1 MTEASTGFLADGLL
15 STTVEPAP
23 GDVVALAASACVACG
38 RHEFPARDHC
48 PTCRLAM
55 APVALSPSPRVAG
68 YTAVNHPP
76 PGASIGTPYV
86 VAIGA
91 FTEGISVMGV
101 VHGAGIDEITM
112 GDALE
117 TVAVDIGGR
126 IGFGFR
132 LASGR
137 R

>member
-1 MTEASTGFLADGLL
+1 
-15 STTVEPAP
+15 
-23 GDVVALAASACVACG
+23 
-38 RHEFPARDHC
+38 
-48 PTCRLAM
+48 
-55 APVALSPSPRVAG
+55 
-68 YTAVNHPP
+68 
-76 PGASIGTPYV
+76 V

-91 FTEGISVMGV
+91 FTEGISVMGI
-101 VHGAGIDEITM
+101 VHGATIDEITM